1 MPIPLFSAIAKK
13 GMFMLNVQ
21 NIAEF
26 MRLVNGMK
34 KTIEVLEDYGIKAH
48 WNNSKEQI
56 DEAENTETL
65 FCMEEGIKSL
75 FSQLQAVTKWHKNA
89 NNPQNST
96 ACPQTKANATSDK
109 WQRLER
115 DLYAMSEQLEL
126 AGNEQHEKAN
136 TFYIVANQLHALNA
150 TGESDA
156 MTEHQKRAFFG
167 VIADDYLLLQCL
179 NEIRQQP
186 KQHTKRNQKGKKRR

>member
-1 MPIPLFSAIAKK
+1 
-13 GMFMLNVQ
+13 MLNVQ
-21 NIAEF
+21 NVAEF
-26 MRLVNGMK
+26 MRLIEGIKETV
-34 KTIEVLEDYGIKAH
+34 EVLEAYGTKAH

-65 FCMEEGIKSL
+65 LCIEEGIKSL
-75 FSQLQAVTKWHKNA
+75 FSQLQAVAKWHKNA

-96 ACPQTKANATSDK
+96 ACTPTKPNAAGDK

-136 TFYIVANQLHALNA
+136 SFYFVANQLHALNA
-150 TGESDA
+150 TGENDA
-156 MTEHQKRAFFG
+156 MTEHQKRAFFS
-167 VIADDYLLLQCL
+167 VVEEDYILIDCL
-179 NEIRQQP
+179 NKMRP
-186 KQHTKRNQKGKKRR
+186 KNQVKHHSKSKKRR